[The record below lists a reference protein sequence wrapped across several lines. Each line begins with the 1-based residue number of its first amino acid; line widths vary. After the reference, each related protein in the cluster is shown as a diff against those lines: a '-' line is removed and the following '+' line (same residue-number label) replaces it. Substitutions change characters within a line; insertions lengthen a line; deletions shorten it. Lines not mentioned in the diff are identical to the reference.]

1 MDSERRRQ
9 ERLSRRRELYRL
21 RMARETPEEREAR
34 LIRQLGYRRRRRADK
49 RQQLQVEPSVKPE
62 AEPSFPPFD
71 DPTVIA
77 KLTEF
82 HQHLLSLE
90 SAKCS
95 VCLEKFPSVHVDDTS
110 ICSRCHKDQHT
121 PKLYSAGN
129 NMDPGQYL
137 LNSW

>member
-21 RMARETPEEREAR
+21 RMARETPEEREVR
-34 LIRQLGYRRRRRADK
+34 LIRQREYRRRRRADERQR
-49 RQQLQVEPSVKPE
+49 RQQLQVEPSVEPE
-62 AEPSFPPFD
+62 AELFFPYFD

-95 VCLEKFPSVHVDDTS
+95 VCHEKFPSVHVDDTS

-121 PKLYSAGN
+121 PKLYSICH
-129 NMDPGQYL
+129 L
-137 LNSW
+137 

>member
-34 LIRQLGYRRRRRADK
+34 LIRRREYMRRRRANE
-49 RQQLQVEPSVKPE
+49 RQQQLQVEPE
-62 AEPSFPPFD
+62 AEPYDHTTAENLGDCFPSFN

-77 KLTEF
+77 KLAEF

-95 VCLEKFPSVHVDDTS
+95 VWH
-110 ICSRCHKDQHT
+110 
-121 PKLYSAGN
+121 
-129 NMDPGQYL
+129 
-137 LNSW
+137 